1 MKETRK
7 FFTEG
12 RMAGCK
18 AGHRFL
24 VVRAHG
30 VLQPCSMVFQQ
41 YPLHEQKRMVDEF
54 TNYNTC
60 DECYVAIRSNL
71 DKSFPKLL
79 WENVSNYLSVAR

>member
-1 MKETRK
+1 
-7 FFTEG
+7 
-12 RMAGCK
+12 
-18 AGHRFL
+18 
-24 VVRAHG
+24 
-30 VLQPCSMVFQQ
+30 MVN
-41 YPLHEQKRMVDEF
+41 EF